1 MQLHQAGAL
10 EEADRLYRAVLGAQP
25 SQFDA
30 LRCLGFLRYQQGRL
44 GEARKLI
51 GAALTVR
58 PRDVAALTNLG
69 AVLDAAGAPEEALA
83 SYDTALE
90 LDAGSL
96 GARLGRGDVLI
107 HLGRLAEAVASY
119 DMALAVQPGNTA
131 ALNNRG
137 VALRD
142 LKRPAE
148 ALANHDAALA
158 IQPGDILSLINR
170 GAALRDLKRPAEA
183 LACYDQA
190 IAARPDDVSLLINR
204 GVALRDLKRPA
215 ESLAS
220 YERAIALRPDSALA
234 INNRGVVQCDLG
246 LTDQALASFEQAAR
260 LRPGYTEALDNRI
273 QLLTELG
280 RFDVAQGA
288 IEQIISVSPRRAR
301 SYYQLALVRP
311 FQRSDPHFQT
321 LVDNGRDM
329 DALGPDDQIFLDFAL
344 AKALADVGDHE
355 GSFKRLAD
363 GNRLKRS
370 RTKYDETAVLS
381 AMQAN
386 GGAFTGDLIRRK
398 GGKGDPSRAP
408 VFIVGMPR
416 SGTTLVEQIL
426 ASHPKV
432 FAAGEIAAF
441 HEAALAQTG
450 ASPALAS
457 FPETASRLSQDGFRR
472 LGKAY
477 LDRIRELAPDADRI
491 TNKTTDNFRFAGL
504 IHLALPNAR
513 IVHVRRDP
521 IDTCLS
527 CYSKLFF
534 DDLPYAY
541 DLEELSRYYR
551 AYEALMAHWRQV
563 LPPEVM
569 LEVQYEEVV
578 SDLDVQARRI
588 VAHCGLEWDARCLDF
603 HLTERPVRT
612 ASAAQV
618 RRSIY
623 QSSVGR
629 WRSYEP
635 FLQPLIAGM
644 QHPPSCEA
652 PPG

>member
-10 EEADRLYRAVLGAQP
+10 DKADRLYRAVLGAEP
-25 SQFDA
+25 NQFDA

-44 GEARKLI
+44 GEARRLI

-58 PRDVAALTNLG
+58 PRDVDALANLG
-69 AVLDAAGAPEEALA
+69 AVLDAGGDSSEALA
-83 SYDTALE
+83 TYDKALE
-90 LDAGSL
+90 LDAGSAPAL
-96 GARLGRGDVLI
+96 LGRGDVLI
-107 HLGRLAEAVASY
+107 RLGRFAEAVSSY
-119 DMALAVQPGNTA
+119 DLALAIQPANTA

-142 LKRPAE
+142 LRRPAE
-148 ALANHDAALA
+148 ALASHDAALA
-158 IQPGDILSLINR
+158 IQPGDLLSLINR
-170 GAALRDLKRPAEA
+170 GAALCDLKRPDEA
-183 LACYDQA
+183 LACYERA
-190 IAARPDDVSLLINR
+190 IEAMPDDVSLLINR

-215 ESLAS
+215 EALAS
-220 YERAIALRPDSALA
+220 YERAIVLRPDSALA
-234 INNRGVVQCDLG
+234 ANNRGVALCDLG
-246 LTDQALASFEQAAR
+246 LTDQALASFDQAIQ
-260 LRPGYTEALDNRI
+260 LRPGYAEAIDNKI

-280 RFDVAQGA
+280 RFDDAQGA
-288 IEQIISVSPRRAR
+288 IERVISVSPRRAR
-301 SYYQLALVRP
+301 SFYQLALVRP
-311 FQRSDPHFQT
+311 FQRSDAHFQA
-321 LVDNGRDM
+321 LVDNGRDI
-329 DALGPDDQIFLDFAL
+329 DALGTDDRIFLDFAL

-355 GSFKRLAD
+355 GSFQRLTD

-370 RTKYDETAVLS
+370 RTQYDEAAVLS
-381 AMQAN
+381 ALETASST
-386 GGAFTGDLIRRK
+386 FTGDLIRRN
-398 GGKGDPSRAP
+398 GGGGEMSSAP

-426 ASHPKV
+426 ASHSKV

-441 HEAALAQTG
+441 HEAALEQAP
-450 ASPALAS
+450 SPAS
-457 FPETASRLSQDGFRR
+457 FPDAASTLSRGELRQ

-477 LDRIRELAPDADRI
+477 LDRIRRLAPDAEKI

-541 DLEELSRYYR
+541 DLQELCRYYR

-563 LPPEVM
+563 LPPGVM
-569 LEVQYEEVV
+569 LEVRYEEVV
-578 SDLDVQARRI
+578 SDLEVQARRI
-588 VAHCGLEWDARCLDF
+588 VAHCGLAWDPRCLDF
-603 HLTERPVRT
+603 HLTQRPVRT

-618 RRSIY
+618 RRAIY

-629 WRSYEP
+629 WRSYAP
-635 FLQPLIAGM
+635 YLGALIDGM
-644 QHPPSCEA
+644 QHPAPGEA
-652 PPG
+652 SPAG